1 MVSIWEWTGSS
12 FPGTEAVVS
21 MQNEWGIVFLE
32 QMMSVLV
39 NWELGISLCMSVSPE
54 RDWIRWALGS

>member
-12 FPGTEAVVS
+12 FPGTEDVVS

-32 QMMSVLV
+32 QMISVLV
-39 NWELGISLCMSVSPE
+39 NWELGISLCMRVSPE